1 MDSDL
6 IKLIAIISLLGFLLS
21 SSAIF
26 ANIRRKAI
34 RRKWIQPRRFKMC
47 RILKEHLKSQKKG
60 GH

>member
-21 SSAIF
+21 YSTIF

-34 RRKWIQPRRFKMC
+34 RRKWIQPRRFKVC
-47 RILKEHLKSQKKG
+47 RELKKRFKSQKKG